1 MQMESV
7 FQFENQNI
15 RQHGEA
21 VWSHTKQL
29 ILGDFTDFKLPSW
42 FIQNHHF
49 IINNLHPWDT
59 VKTYNLLHDIGKPNC
74 LTIDE
79 LDRKHFF
86 NHAAASKEA
95 FLDCFPD
102 KIIEADLIGLDML
115 LHTQNWDY
123 VESLNLDINTLC
135 TLLITAFAEIHS
147 NTKAAGDLEL
157 TSTSFKIKYK
167 KLDRIGK
174 RIVEKIKKHAE
185 TYLYII
191 VRKDLKNNSHIAVQ
205 AAHALFE
212 RERTQH
218 PSIIILEVAD
228 EIELKAAMKDLL
240 EKKCAILNL
249 S

>member
-1 MQMESV
+1 V
-7 FQFENQNI
+7 
-15 RQHGEA
+15 R
-21 VWSHTKQL
+21 
-29 ILGDFTDFKLPSW
+29 
-42 FIQNHHF
+42 
-49 IINNLHPWDT
+49 
-59 VKTYNLLHDIGKPNC
+59 
-74 LTIDE
+74 TIDSE
-79 LDRKHFF
+79 GNQHFF
-86 NHAAASKEA
+86 GHAESSKEV